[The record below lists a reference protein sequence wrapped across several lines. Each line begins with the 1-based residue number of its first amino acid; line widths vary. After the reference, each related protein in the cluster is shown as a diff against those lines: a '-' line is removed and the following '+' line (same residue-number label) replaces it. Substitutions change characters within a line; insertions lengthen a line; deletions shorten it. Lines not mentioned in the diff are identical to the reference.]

1 MECKKK
7 NSQSCHTLHVMSL
20 LFDMVYV
27 SFLILHSSP
36 LSPQVLHFLP
46 SCVHAY
52 LTYTCPPVLPTPVIT
67 CSTGALLAACIYDL
81 LPLLLCHS
89 VVVSLLLHC
98 TLITAVFYINYF
110 YSYLFGFYLLKSP
123 RCPPPSPLF
132 QGPLFWLWAPL
143 LFNIRLFSL
152 PVSLVWRSDNC
163 LSIFGLSK
171 DLRYEIRGLHGQP
184 GGQRPPVKIH
194 CYEV

>member
-1 MECKKK
+1 
-7 NSQSCHTLHVMSL
+7 MSL
-20 LFDMVYV
+20 LFDVVYV

-52 LTYTCPPVLPTPVIT
+52 LTYTCPPVLPTSGIT
-67 CSTGALLAACIYDL
+67 CSTGALLAVCIYDL

-123 RCPPPSPLF
+123 RWPPPPPLYSRDHCSDF
-132 QGPLFWLWAPL
+132 EHHCCSIYVYFPFL
-143 LFNIRLFSL
+143 S
-152 PVSLVWRSDNC
+152 VWFEGLIIVC
-163 LSIFGLSK
+163 LYL
-171 DLRYEIRGLHGQP
+171 D
-184 GGQRPPVKIH
+184 
-194 CYEV
+194 